1 MDKDK
6 AKALAGIRARSA
18 KRYGKSLG
26 KAAVLATYNRYHP
39 GKSAKAPGQQK
50 KVAGEQSA
58 RNFTPRQ
65 LGKPATVDPGA
76 SRIKPLG
83 KPMAKAL
90 GKPTTI
96 TRKPKG

>member
-26 KAAVLATYNRYHP
+26 EAAVLATYNRYNRTHP

-83 KPMAKAL
+83 KPA
-90 GKPTTI
+90 TI